1 MLIDFKN
8 INIATHHHLL
18 LKQIEFNVAEGELVY
33 IIGKVG
39 SGKTSLLKTLYGEL
53 RPSLDSATAG
63 EAKAEVLS
71 HNMLKMKRRHLP
83 RLRKRVGMVF
93 QDFLL
98 LHDMTVG
105 ENLNFV
111 LRSTG
116 WRSKKVRHRR
126 IGEVLERVGM
136 ADRIGAYP
144 HQLSGGEM
152 QRVAIARAVINSPE
166 LIFADEP
173 TGNLDR
179 ENSDLILTL
188 LSDIAAHGTAVVI
201 VTHNLDLINRFPG
214 RVYQCQDGT
223 MTDVTDR
230 FNAPVLMDE
239 IETETESDI
248 ETESNDDETVNPTSV
263 AEDTDI
269 LPTQS

>member
-8 INIATHHHLL
+8 INIATHQHLL
-18 LKQIEFNVAEGELVY
+18 LEQIEFNVAEGELVY

-53 RPSLDSATAG
+53 RPIVDETKAD
-63 EAKAEVLS
+63 EAKAVVLT

-98 LHDMTVG
+98 LHDLTVG

-116 WRSKKVRHRR
+116 WRSKKVRARR
-126 IGEVLERVGM
+126 IAEVLQRVGI
-136 ADRIGAYP
+136 AERIDAYP

-152 QRVAIARAVINSPE
+152 QRVAIARAIINSPE

-179 ENSDLILTL
+179 ENSDRILSL
-188 LSDIAAHGTAVVI
+188 LSDIATHGTAVVI

-214 RVYQCQDGT
+214 RVYQCQEGT

-239 IETETESDI
+239 IQSQPASES
-248 ETESNDDETVNPTSV
+248 
-263 AEDTDI
+263 
-269 LPTQS
+269 

>member
-8 INIATHHHLL
+8 INIATHQHLL
-18 LKQIEFNVAEGELVY
+18 LEQIEFNVAEGELVY

-53 RPSLDSATAG
+53 RPIVDETKAD
-63 EAKAEVLS
+63 EAKAVVLT

-98 LHDMTVG
+98 LHDLTVG

-116 WRSKKVRHRR
+116 WRSKKVRTRR
-126 IGEVLERVGM
+126 IAEVLQRVGI
-136 ADRIGAYP
+136 AERIDAYP

-152 QRVAIARAVINSPE
+152 QRVAIARAIINSPE

-179 ENSDLILTL
+179 ENSDRILSL
-188 LSDIAAHGTAVVI
+188 LSDIATHGTAVVI

-214 RVYQCQDGT
+214 RVYQCQEGT

-239 IETETESDI
+239 I
-248 ETESNDDETVNPTSV
+248 
-263 AEDTDI
+263 
-269 LPTQS
+269 QSQPASEP

>member
-8 INIATHHHLL
+8 INIATHQHLL
-18 LKQIEFNVAEGELVY
+18 LEQIEFNVAEGELVY

-53 RPSLDSATAG
+53 RPIVDETKAD
-63 EAKAEVLS
+63 EARAVVLT

-98 LHDMTVG
+98 LHDLTVG

-116 WRSKKVRHRR
+116 WRSKKVRARR
-126 IGEVLERVGM
+126 IAEVLQRVGI
-136 ADRIGAYP
+136 AERIDAYP

-152 QRVAIARAVINSPE
+152 QRVAIARAIINSPE

-179 ENSDLILTL
+179 ENSDRILSL
-188 LSDIAAHGTAVVI
+188 LSDIATHGTAVVI

-214 RVYQCQDGT
+214 RVYQCQEGT

-239 IETETESDI
+239 I
-248 ETESNDDETVNPTSV
+248 
-263 AEDTDI
+263 
-269 LPTQS
+269 QSQPASEP

>member
-8 INIATHHHLL
+8 INIATHQHLL
-18 LKQIEFNVAEGELVY
+18 LEQIEFNVAEGELVY

-39 SGKTSLLKTLYGEL
+39 SGKTSLPKTLYGEL
-53 RPSLDSATAG
+53 RPIVDETKAD
-63 EAKAEVLS
+63 EAKAVVLT

-98 LHDMTVG
+98 LHDLTVG
-105 ENLNFV
+105 ENLHFV

-116 WRSKKVRHRR
+116 WRSKKVRTRR
-126 IGEVLERVGM
+126 IAEVLQRVGI
-136 ADRIGAYP
+136 AERIDAYP

-152 QRVAIARAVINSPE
+152 QRVAIARAIINSPE

-179 ENSDLILTL
+179 ETSDRLLPL
-188 LSDIAAHGTAVVI
+188 LSAIAPPGTAVVI

-214 RVYQCQDGT
+214 RVYQCQEGT

-239 IETETESDI
+239 I
-248 ETESNDDETVNPTSV
+248 
-263 AEDTDI
+263 
-269 LPTQS
+269 QSQPASEP

>member
-8 INIATHHHLL
+8 INIATHRHLL
-18 LKQIEFNVAEGELVY
+18 LEQIEFNVAEGELVY

-53 RPSLDSATAG
+53 RPIVD
-63 EAKAEVLS
+63 EAKADEARAVVLT

-98 LHDMTVG
+98 LHDLTVG

-116 WRSKKVRHRR
+116 WRSKKVRTRR
-126 IGEVLERVGM
+126 IAEVLQRVGI
-136 ADRIGAYP
+136 AERIDAYP

-152 QRVAIARAVINSPE
+152 QRVAIARAIINSPE

-173 TGNLDR
+173 PGNLDR
-179 ENSDLILTL
+179 ENSDRILSL
-188 LSDIAAHGTAVVI
+188 LSDIATHGTAVVI

-214 RVYQCQDGT
+214 RVYQCQEGT

-239 IETETESDI
+239 IQSQPASES
-248 ETESNDDETVNPTSV
+248 
-263 AEDTDI
+263 
-269 LPTQS
+269 

>member
-8 INIATHHHLL
+8 INIATHQHLL
-18 LKQIEFNVAEGELVY
+18 LEQIEFNVAEGELVY

-53 RPSLDSATAG
+53 RPIVD
-63 EAKAEVLS
+63 EAKADEAKAVVLT

-98 LHDMTVG
+98 LHDLTVG

-116 WRSKKVRHRR
+116 WRSKKVRARR
-126 IGEVLERVGM
+126 IAEVLQRVGI
-136 ADRIGAYP
+136 AERIDAYP

-152 QRVAIARAVINSPE
+152 QRVAIARAIINSPE

-179 ENSDLILTL
+179 ENSDRILSL
-188 LSDIAAHGTAVVI
+188 LSDIATHGTAVVI

-214 RVYQCQDGT
+214 RVYQCQEGT

-239 IETETESDI
+239 I
-248 ETESNDDETVNPTSV
+248 
-263 AEDTDI
+263 
-269 LPTQS
+269 QSQPASEP

>member
-8 INIATHHHLL
+8 INIATHQHLL
-18 LKQIEFNVAEGELVY
+18 LEQIEFNVAEGELVY

-53 RPSLDSATAG
+53 RPIVD
-63 EAKAEVLS
+63 EAKADEARAVVLT

-98 LHDMTVG
+98 LHDLTVG

-116 WRSKKVRHRR
+116 WRSKKVRARR
-126 IGEVLERVGM
+126 IAEVLQRVGI
-136 ADRIGAYP
+136 AERIDAYP

-152 QRVAIARAVINSPE
+152 QRVAIARAIINSPE

-179 ENSDLILTL
+179 ENSDRILSL
-188 LSDIAAHGTAVVI
+188 LSDIATHGTAVVI

-214 RVYQCQDGT
+214 RVYQCQEGT

-239 IETETESDI
+239 I
-248 ETESNDDETVNPTSV
+248 
-263 AEDTDI
+263 
-269 LPTQS
+269 QSQPVSEP

>member
-8 INIATHHHLL
+8 INIATHQHLL
-18 LKQIEFNVAEGELVY
+18 LEQIEFNVAEGELVY

-53 RPSLDSATAG
+53 RPIVDETKAD
-63 EAKAEVLS
+63 EAKAVVLT

-98 LHDMTVG
+98 LHDLTVG

-116 WRSKKVRHRR
+116 WRSKKVRARR
-126 IGEVLERVGM
+126 IAEVLQRVGI
-136 ADRIGAYP
+136 AERIDAYP

-152 QRVAIARAVINSPE
+152 QRVAIARAIINSPE

-179 ENSDLILTL
+179 ENSDRILSL
-188 LSDIAAHGTAVVI
+188 LSDIATHGTAVVI

-214 RVYQCQDGT
+214 RVYQCQEGT

-239 IETETESDI
+239 I
-248 ETESNDDETVNPTSV
+248 
-263 AEDTDI
+263 
-269 LPTQS
+269 QSQPVSEP

>member
-8 INIATHHHLL
+8 INIATHQHLL
-18 LKQIEFNVAEGELVY
+18 LEQIEFNVAEGELVY

-53 RPSLDSATAG
+53 RPIVDETKAD
-63 EAKAEVLS
+63 EARALVLT

-98 LHDMTVG
+98 LHDLTVG

-116 WRSKKVRHRR
+116 WRSKKVRARR
-126 IGEVLERVGM
+126 IAEVLQRVGI
-136 ADRIGAYP
+136 AERIDAYP

-152 QRVAIARAVINSPE
+152 QRVAIARAIINSPE

-179 ENSDLILTL
+179 ENSDRILSL
-188 LSDIAAHGTAVVI
+188 LSDIATHGTAVVI

-214 RVYQCQDGT
+214 RVYQCQEGT

-239 IETETESDI
+239 I
-248 ETESNDDETVNPTSV
+248 
-263 AEDTDI
+263 
-269 LPTQS
+269 QSQPASEP

>member
-8 INIATHHHLL
+8 INIATHQHLL
-18 LKQIEFNVAEGELVY
+18 LEQIEFNVAEGELVY

-53 RPSLDSATAG
+53 RPIVDETKAD
-63 EAKAEVLS
+63 EARAVVLT

-98 LHDMTVG
+98 LHDLTVG

-116 WRSKKVRHRR
+116 WRSKKVRARR
-126 IGEVLERVGM
+126 IAEVLQRVGI
-136 ADRIGAYP
+136 AERIDAYP

-152 QRVAIARAVINSPE
+152 QRVAIARAIINSPE

-179 ENSDLILTL
+179 ENSDRILSL
-188 LSDIAAHGTAVVI
+188 LSDIATHGTAVVI

-214 RVYQCQDGT
+214 RVYQCQEGT

-239 IETETESDI
+239 IQSQPASES
-248 ETESNDDETVNPTSV
+248 
-263 AEDTDI
+263 
-269 LPTQS
+269 

>member
-8 INIATHHHLL
+8 INIATHQHLL
-18 LKQIEFNVAEGELVY
+18 LEQIAFNVAEGELVY

-53 RPSLDSATAG
+53 RPVLDETKAD
-63 EAKAEVLS
+63 EARAEVLS
-71 HNMLKMKRRHLP
+71 HNMLKIKRRHLP

-116 WRSKKVRHRR
+116 WRSKKVRTRR
-126 IGEVLERVGM
+126 IAEVLDRVGI
-136 ADRIGAYP
+136 AERIDAYP

-152 QRVAIARAVINSPE
+152 QRVAIARAIINSPE

-179 ENSDLILTL
+179 ENSDRILTL

-214 RVYQCQDGT
+214 RVYQCHEGR

-230 FNAPVLMDE
+230 FNAPVVLDE
-239 IETETESDI
+239 ID
-248 ETESNDDETVNPTSV
+248 PT
-263 AEDTDI
+263 ATPE
-269 LPTQS
+269 P

>member
-8 INIATHHHLL
+8 INIATHQHLL
-18 LKQIEFNVAEGELVY
+18 LEQIEFNVAEGELVY

-39 SGKTSLLKTLYGEL
+39 SGKTSLLKKLYAEL
-53 RPSLDSATAG
+53 RPIVDETKAD
-63 EAKAEVLS
+63 EAKAVVLT

-98 LHDMTVG
+98 LHDLTVG

-116 WRSKKVRHRR
+116 WRSKKVRARR
-126 IGEVLERVGM
+126 IAEVLQRVGI
-136 ADRIGAYP
+136 AERIDAYP

-152 QRVAIARAVINSPE
+152 QRVAIARAIINSPE

-179 ENSDLILTL
+179 ENSDRILSL
-188 LSDIAAHGTAVVI
+188 LSDIATHGTAVVI

-214 RVYQCQDGT
+214 RVYQCQEGT

-239 IETETESDI
+239 I
-248 ETESNDDETVNPTSV
+248 
-263 AEDTDI
+263 
-269 LPTQS
+269 QSQPASEP

>member
-8 INIATHHHLL
+8 INIATHQHLL
-18 LKQIEFNVAEGELVY
+18 LEQIEFNVAEGELVY

-53 RPSLDSATAG
+53 RPIVD
-63 EAKAEVLS
+63 EAKADEARAVVLT

-98 LHDMTVG
+98 LHDLTVG

-116 WRSKKVRHRR
+116 WRSKKVRTRR
-126 IGEVLERVGM
+126 IAEVLQRVGI
-136 ADRIGAYP
+136 AERIDAYP

-152 QRVAIARAVINSPE
+152 QRVAIARAIINSPE

-179 ENSDLILTL
+179 ENCDRILSL
-188 LSDIAAHGTAVVI
+188 LSDIATHGTAVVI

-214 RVYQCQDGT
+214 RVYQCQEGT

-239 IETETESDI
+239 I
-248 ETESNDDETVNPTSV
+248 
-263 AEDTDI
+263 
-269 LPTQS
+269 QSQPASER

>member
-8 INIATHHHLL
+8 INIATHQHLL
-18 LKQIEFNVAEGELVY
+18 LEQIAFNVAEGELVY

-53 RPSLDSATAG
+53 RPVLDETKAD
-63 EAKAEVLS
+63 EARAEVLS
-71 HNMLKMKRRHLP
+71 HNMLKIKRRHLP

-98 LHDMTVG
+98 LHNMTVG

-116 WRSKKVRHRR
+116 WRSKKVRTRR
-126 IGEVLERVGM
+126 IAEVLDRVGI
-136 ADRIGAYP
+136 AERIDAYP

-152 QRVAIARAVINSPE
+152 QRVAIARAIINSPE

-179 ENSDLILTL
+179 ENSDRILTL

-214 RVYQCQDGT
+214 RVYQCHEGR

-230 FNAPVLMDE
+230 FNAPVVLDE
-239 IETETESDI
+239 ID
-248 ETESNDDETVNPTSV
+248 PT
-263 AEDTDI
+263 ATPE
-269 LPTQS
+269 P

>member
-8 INIATHHHLL
+8 INIATHQHLL
-18 LKQIEFNVAEGELVY
+18 LEQIEFNVAEGELVY

-53 RPSLDSATAG
+53 RPIVDETKAD
-63 EAKAEVLS
+63 EAKAVVLT

-98 LHDMTVG
+98 LHDLTVG

-116 WRSKKVRHRR
+116 WRSKKVRTRR
-126 IGEVLERVGM
+126 IAEVLQRVGI
-136 ADRIGAYP
+136 AERIDAYP

-152 QRVAIARAVINSPE
+152 QRVAIARAIINSPE

-179 ENSDLILTL
+179 ENSDRILSL
-188 LSDIAAHGTAVVI
+188 LSDIATHGTAVVI

-214 RVYQCQDGT
+214 RVYQCQEGT

-239 IETETESDI
+239 IQLQPVSE
-248 ETESNDDETVNPTSV
+248 P
-263 AEDTDI
+263 
-269 LPTQS
+269 

>member
-8 INIATHHHLL
+8 INIATHQHLL
-18 LKQIEFNVAEGELVY
+18 LEQIEFNVAEGELVY

-53 RPSLDSATAG
+53 RPIVDDTKAD
-63 EAKAEVLS
+63 EARAVVLT

-98 LHDMTVG
+98 LHDLTVG

-116 WRSKKVRHRR
+116 WRSKKVRARR
-126 IGEVLERVGM
+126 IAEVLQRVGI
-136 ADRIGAYP
+136 AERIDAYP

-152 QRVAIARAVINSPE
+152 QRVAIARAIINSPE

-179 ENSDLILTL
+179 ENSDRILSL
-188 LSDIAAHGTAVVI
+188 LSDIATHGTAVVI

-214 RVYQCQDGT
+214 RVYQCQEGT

-239 IETETESDI
+239 I
-248 ETESNDDETVNPTSV
+248 
-263 AEDTDI
+263 
-269 LPTQS
+269 QSQPASEP

>member
-8 INIATHHHLL
+8 INIATHQHLL
-18 LKQIEFNVAEGELVY
+18 LEQIEFNVAEGELVY

-53 RPSLDSATAG
+53 RPIVDETKAD
-63 EAKAEVLS
+63 EAKAVVLT

-98 LHDMTVG
+98 LHDLTVG

-116 WRSKKVRHRR
+116 WRSKKVRTRR
-126 IGEVLERVGM
+126 SAEVLQRVGI
-136 ADRIGAYP
+136 AERIDAYP

-152 QRVAIARAVINSPE
+152 QRVAIARAIINSPE

-179 ENSDLILTL
+179 ENSDRILSL
-188 LSDIAAHGTAVVI
+188 LSDIATHGTAVVI

-214 RVYQCQDGT
+214 RVYQCQEGT

-239 IETETESDI
+239 I
-248 ETESNDDETVNPTSV
+248 
-263 AEDTDI
+263 
-269 LPTQS
+269 QSQPVSEP

>member
-8 INIATHHHLL
+8 INIATHQHLL
-18 LKQIEFNVAEGELVY
+18 LEQIEFNVAEGELVY

-53 RPSLDSATAG
+53 RPIVDETKAD
-63 EAKAEVLS
+63 EAKAVVLT

-98 LHDMTVG
+98 LHDLTVG

-116 WRSKKVRHRR
+116 WRSKKVRTRR
-126 IGEVLERVGM
+126 IAEVLQRVGI
-136 ADRIGAYP
+136 AERIDAYP

-152 QRVAIARAVINSPE
+152 QRVAIARAIINSPE

-179 ENSDLILTL
+179 ENSDRILSL
-188 LSDIAAHGTAVVI
+188 LRDIATHGTAVVI

-214 RVYQCQDGT
+214 RVYQCQEGT

-239 IETETESDI
+239 I
-248 ETESNDDETVNPTSV
+248 
-263 AEDTDI
+263 
-269 LPTQS
+269 QSQPASEP

>member
-8 INIATHHHLL
+8 INIATHQHLL
-18 LKQIEFNVAEGELVY
+18 LEQIEFNVAEGELVY

-53 RPSLDSATAG
+53 RPIVDETKAD
-63 EAKAEVLS
+63 EAKAVVLT

-98 LHDMTVG
+98 LHDLTVG

-116 WRSKKVRHRR
+116 WRSKKVRARR
-126 IGEVLERVGM
+126 IAEVLQRVGI
-136 ADRIGAYP
+136 AERIDAYP

-152 QRVAIARAVINSPE
+152 QRVAIARAIINSPE

-179 ENSDLILTL
+179 ENSDRILSL
-188 LSDIAAHGTAVVI
+188 LSDIATHGTAVVI

-214 RVYQCQDGT
+214 RVYQCQEGT

-239 IETETESDI
+239 I
-248 ETESNDDETVNPTSV
+248 
-263 AEDTDI
+263 
-269 LPTQS
+269 QSQPASEP

>member
-8 INIATHHHLL
+8 INIATHQHLL
-18 LKQIEFNVAEGELVY
+18 LEQIEFNVAEGELVY

-53 RPSLDSATAG
+53 RPIVDETKAG
-63 EAKAEVLS
+63 EARAVVLT

-98 LHDMTVG
+98 LHDLTVG

-116 WRSKKVRHRR
+116 WRSKKVRARR
-126 IGEVLERVGM
+126 IAEVLQRVGI
-136 ADRIGAYP
+136 AERIDAYP

-152 QRVAIARAVINSPE
+152 QRVAIARAIINSPE

-179 ENSDLILTL
+179 ENSDRILSL
-188 LSDIAAHGTAVVI
+188 LSDIATHGTAVVI

-214 RVYQCQDGT
+214 RVYQCQEGT

-239 IETETESDI
+239 I
-248 ETESNDDETVNPTSV
+248 
-263 AEDTDI
+263 
-269 LPTQS
+269 QSQPASEP

>member
-8 INIATHHHLL
+8 INIATHQHLL
-18 LKQIEFNVAEGELVY
+18 LEQIEFNVAEGELVY

-53 RPSLDSATAG
+53 RPIVD
-63 EAKAEVLS
+63 EAKADEARAVVLT

-98 LHDMTVG
+98 LHDLTVG

-116 WRSKKVRHRR
+116 WRSKKVRARR
-126 IGEVLERVGM
+126 IAEVLQRVGI
-136 ADRIGAYP
+136 AERIDAYP

-152 QRVAIARAVINSPE
+152 QRVAIARAIINSPE

-179 ENSDLILTL
+179 ENSDRILSL
-188 LSDIAAHGTAVVI
+188 LSDIATHGTAVVI

-214 RVYQCQDGT
+214 RVYQCQEGT

-239 IETETESDI
+239 I
-248 ETESNDDETVNPTSV
+248 
-263 AEDTDI
+263 
-269 LPTQS
+269 QSQPASEP